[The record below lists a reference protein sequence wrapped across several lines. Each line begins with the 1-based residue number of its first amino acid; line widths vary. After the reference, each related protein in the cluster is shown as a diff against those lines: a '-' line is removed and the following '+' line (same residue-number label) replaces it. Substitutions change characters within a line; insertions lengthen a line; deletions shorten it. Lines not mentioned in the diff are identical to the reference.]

1 MFSWPT
7 LTVRRAALNV
17 AVLAVVSLGA
27 AACSTYSE
35 SFTGPIIGV
44 DVRPQIIGTVTTNL
58 ARNITVQL
66 RAVPINADSNWVQ
79 QAVTWSSSDDG
90 KATVDATGLVTTK
103 GGGDVTISA
112 SVAGKTGSF
121 DLNIQYPVGTVTIT
135 GNVPSIR
142 KEGAVSLTAAVLGTD
157 GQPAIG
163 RSVSWSSSNT
173 AVATVSQS
181 GFVAGLTEGTTTISA
196 TSEGVS
202 GSVIVT
208 VQGEPVVATVTVAA
222 PAGFFNFFGTGQV
235 LTFTQTPKAGSGTVI
250 AGTVPVWASSSP
262 AVATVNAAT
271 GLVTMLSAGKTTISA
286 TVDNG
291 LGANVMGSMEIEVA
305 PMLAKG
311 VQVAVPTLA
320 AGSGFALYAYNV
332 PAGATSFSAT
342 TTGGTGDAD
351 LYFFQ
356 PGVTPSAFNGN
367 AFPPWSNTTT
377 FSGNSGNSESAS
389 RTTNLP
395 GVWRVYTHAWA
406 GGGTV
411 TGLMLTATHTP

>member
-1 MFSWPT
+1 MRLWPT
-7 LTVRRAALNV
+7 STGRRVALNLT
-17 AVLAVVSLGA
+17 ALAVVSLGA
-27 AACSTYSE
+27 AACSSDSE
-35 SFTGPIIGV
+35 SFTGPIEYV
-44 DVRPQIIGTVTTNL
+44 DVRPLVIGTVTTNL
-58 ARNITVQL
+58 PRGITVQL
-66 RAVPINADSNWVQ
+66 RAVPVNADENWVQ

-90 KATVDATGLVTTK
+90 KATVDQTGLVTTR

-112 SVAGKTGSF
+112 SSGGKTGSF

-135 GNVPSIR
+135 GNVASIR
-142 KEGAVSLTAAVLGTD
+142 KEGAVQLTANVNGTD

-163 RSVSWSSSNT
+163 RSVSWSSSNQ
-173 AVATVSQS
+173 AVATVSQT
-181 GFVAGLTEGTTTISA
+181 GFVAGLTNGTTTITA

-250 AGTVPVWASSSP
+250 TGTVPVWASSSP
-262 AVATVNAAT
+262 AVATVNPAT
-271 GLVTMLSAGKTTISA
+271 GVVTMVGAGKTTISA

-311 VQVAVPTLA
+311 VQVAVPTMA
-320 AGSGFALYAYNV
+320 AGAFTLYAYLV
-332 PAGATSFSAT
+332 PAGATSFSAS
-342 TTGGTGDAD
+342 TTGGSGDAD

-356 PGVTPSAFNGN
+356 PGTTPGTFTAT
-367 AFPPWSNTTT
+367 AFPPWPNTTA
-377 FSGNSGNSESAS
+377 FSGNSGNSESIN

-395 GVWRVYTHAWA
+395 GVWRVYSHAWA
-406 GGGTV
+406 GGGTAAGV
-411 TGLMLTATHTP
+411 LLTATHTP

>member
-1 MFSWPT
+1 

-44 DVRPQIIGTVTTNL
+44 DVRPQIIGTGTTNL

-135 GNVPSIR
+135 GNVASIR
-142 KEGAVSLTAAVLGTD
+142 KEGAVSLTATVLGTD

-163 RSVSWSSSNT
+163 RSVSWTSSNP

-181 GFVAGLTEGTTTISA
+181 GFVAGLTEGTTTITAS
-196 TSEGVS
+196 SEGVD
-202 GSVIVT
+202 GTVVVT
-208 VQGEPVVATVTVAA
+208 VQGEPVVASVTVAP
-222 PAGFFNFFGTGQV
+222 PAGFFEFYGTGQV

-250 AGTVPVWASSSP
+250 GGTVPVWSSSSP
-262 AVATVNAAT
+262 AVASVNSAT

-291 LGANVMGSMEIEVA
+291 LGANVVGSKEIEVA

-311 VQVAVPTLA
+311 VQVAVPSMA
-320 AGSGFALYAYNV
+320 AGAFTLYAYLV

-342 TTGGTGDAD
+342 TTGGSGDAD

-356 PGVTPSAFNGN
+356 PGTVPGTFTAT
-367 AFPPWSNTTT
+367 AFPPWPNTTT

-395 GVWRVYTHAWA
+395 GVWRVYSHAWA
-406 GGGTV
+406 GGGTAAGV
-411 TGLMLTATHTP
+411 LLTATHTP

>member
-1 MFSWPT
+1 MRAWPMPSLKRWT
-7 LTVRRAALNV
+7 ANL
-17 AVLAVVSLGA
+17 AVLAVVSIGA
-27 AACSTYSE
+27 AACATDTE
-35 SFTGPIIGV
+35 SFSGPITGV
-44 DVRPQIIGTVTTNL
+44 DVRPLIIGTTTTNL
-58 ARNITVQL
+58 ARGISIQL
-66 RAVPINADSNWVQ
+66 RAVPYNADDNWVQ
-79 QAVTWSSSDDG
+79 QAVTWSSSDDT
-90 KATVDATGLVTTK
+90 KATVDQTGLVTTR

-112 SVAGKTGSF
+112 ASGGQTGGF
-121 DLNIQYPVGTVTIT
+121 DFNIQYPVGTVTIT
-135 GNVPSIR
+135 GNVASIR
-142 KEGAVSLTAAVLGTD
+142 QEGAVDLDATVLGTN
-157 GQPAIG
+157 GQPALG
-163 RSVSWSSSNT
+163 RTVAWTSSNP
-173 AVATVSQS
+173 AVATVNAST
-181 GFVAGLTEGTTTISA
+181 GFVAGLTNGTTTITA

-202 GSVIVT
+202 GTAVVT
-208 VQGEPVVATVTVAA
+208 VQGSPVIATVTVTPGA
-222 PAGFFNFFGTGQV
+222 PFLGVGMTQQ
-235 LTFTQTPKAGSGTVI
+235 FTQTPRAGSGTVI
-250 AGTVPVWASSSP
+250 TGTTPVWSSSSP
-262 AVATVNAAT
+262 AVATVNPAT
-271 GLVTMLSAGKTTISA
+271 GFVTVVGAGKTTISA

-291 LGANVMGSMEIEVA
+291 LGVNVVGSTEIEAA
-305 PMLAKG
+305 PLLAKG

-356 PGVTPSAFNGN
+356 PGVVPSAFNGN

-411 TGLMLTATHTP
+411 TGLLLTATHTP